1 MNTINNSLNTRF
13 NRMGMDMNTQE
24 QAVAAPFHLSTLAR
38 SIGFA
43 FLMTLTAAV
52 ASPSTAF
59 AGEGHDQVA
68 ETAETTESAKL
79 QAEDDGHGHG
89 TAGEESEEE
98 HALKL
103 TAVQQA
109 LAGIEVTQL
118 SEEIFS
124 LEAVAM
130 ATLVVDRD
138 RTMTLAPQLDVRVLA
153 RHVVPGQ
160 EVSKGEPLLTLG
172 GVAVAQAQA
181 DYINAAAEW
190 SRVNQ
195 MGKSAV
201 SASRRLQAQVD
212 AELKRAILEA
222 MKMTSA
228 QIVKLASNPGT
239 IGSYQL
245 LAPINGRVQQD
256 LAMLG
261 QVFPAGTALM
271 QLTDESHLWVEAQV
285 TPAQSENI
293 RIGSEALVRV
303 GDRSIK
309 AKIIGRSHELNS
321 VTRTEQ
327 ILLSLENTG
336 HVLHAG
342 QFAELYLPNAVQGGV
357 ILPDAA
363 LTRGGDGDWQVFIQ
377 DEDGF
382 EAVEVEVVE
391 RQRGM
396 NLVRGLTPGSNLV
409 VSGAFFLASE
419 QAKSGFDIHNH

>member
-1 MNTINNSLNTRF
+1 
-13 NRMGMDMNTQE
+13 
-24 QAVAAPFHLSTLAR
+24 
-38 SIGFA
+38 
-43 FLMTLTAAV
+43 
-52 ASPSTAF
+52 
-59 AGEGHDQVA
+59 
-68 ETAETTESAKL
+68 
-79 QAEDDGHGHG
+79 
-89 TAGEESEEE
+89 
-98 HALKL
+98 
-103 TAVQQA
+103 
-109 LAGIEVTQL
+109 
-118 SEEIFS
+118 
-124 LEAVAM
+124 
-130 ATLVVDRD
+130 
-138 RTMTLAPQLDVRVLA
+138 MTLAPQLDVRVLE

-160 EVSKGEPLLTLG
+160 EVSKGDPLLTLG

-190 SRVNQ
+190 SRVKR
-195 MGKSAV
+195 MGKSTV

-212 AELKRAILEA
+212 AELKRAILDA

-228 QIVKLASNPGT
+228 QIAKLESNPGT

-261 QVFPAGTALM
+261 QVITSGTALM

-293 RIGSEALVRV
+293 SVGSEALVRV
-303 GDRSIK
+303 GDRSFK

-327 ILLSLENTG
+327 ILLSLENPG
-336 HVLHAG
+336 HVIHAG
-342 QFAELYLPNAVQGGV
+342 QFAELYLPNALQGGV

-396 NLVRGLTPGSNLV
+396 NLVRGLTPGSNVV

-419 QAKSGFDIHNH
+419 LAKSGFDIHNH

>member
-1 MNTINNSLNTRF
+1 
-13 NRMGMDMNTQE
+13 MDMNTQKE
-24 QAVAAPFHLSTLAR
+24 AVAAPFHLSALAR
-38 SIGFA
+38 AMSFA
-43 FLMTLTAAV
+43 FLMTLTAA
-52 ASPSTAF
+52 AAIPSKAF
-59 AGEGHDQVA
+59 AGEGHDHG
-68 ETAETTESAKL
+68 AETTETAEIPAKS
-79 QAEDDGHGHG
+79 DGHG
-89 TAGEESEEE
+89 AEESEEE

-124 LEAVAM
+124 LEAVAT

-160 EVSKGEPLLTLG
+160 EVSQGDPLLTLG

-190 SRVNQ
+190 SRVKR

-228 QIVKLASNPGT
+228 QIAKLESNPGT

-245 LAPINGRVQQD
+245 LAPIKGRVQQD

-261 QVFPAGTALM
+261 QVITSGTALM

-293 RIGSEALVRV
+293 SVGSEALVRV

-327 ILLSLENTG
+327 ILLSLENPG
-336 HVLHAG
+336 HVIHAG

-396 NLVRGLTPGSNLV
+396 NLVRGLTPGSDVV

-419 QAKSGFDIHNH
+419 LAKSGFAIHNH